1 MQGTILHYDSL
12 TGCGLF
18 RPEAGQPIAFRQ
30 NQLIDARTVSAGQ
43 SVTYTGSGDG
53 LTIITRLTAPNP
65 ATSTSPETAKTNSV
79 SDRYD
84 DLLNSEPTP
93 KQAEP
98 VAYLEAKLVQSGP
111 QQTAPPPPTT
121 PNYAPQQPA
130 QTTAMGGLYNWPGT
144 LVAVAAFGLL
154 LAAGQG
160 SKPDNRFDKNIPL
173 INSLWG
179 MCAAA
184 LLAMT
189 AYWQAVGMSR
199 GRVRSA
205 VWGVAVCSIM
215 AYLLQG
221 CQGFVADGAA
231 QWYIY
236 ALVVLFLIVYIL
248 PYRVKF

>member
-18 RPEAGQPIAFRQ
+18 RTEAGQPVAFRQ
-30 NQLIDARTVSAGQ
+30 NQLIDARTVSPGQ
-43 SVTYTGSGDG
+43 AVTYTGSGDG
-53 LTIITRLTAPNP
+53 LTIITRITAPNP
-65 ATSTSPETAKTNSV
+65 ATATSSGATQTNSV
-79 SDRYD
+79 SDQYN

-93 KQAEP
+93 KQTEP
-98 VAYLEAKLVQSGP
+98 VTYLEAKLVQAKP
-111 QQTAPPPPTT
+111 QQTTQTPPPT
-121 PNYAPQQPA
+121 PNYSPQSPS
-130 QTTAMGGLYNWPGT
+130 QTAAASGLYNWPGT
-144 LVAVAAFGLL
+144 LVATAAFGLL

-160 SKPDNRFDKNIPL
+160 SKPGNPFDKNIPI

-189 AYWQAVGMSR
+189 TYWQAVGMSR

-236 ALVVLFLIVYIL
+236 ALIVLFLIVYIL
-248 PYRVKF
+248 PYRVRF

>member
-1 MQGTILHYDSL
+1 MQGIILHYDAL
-12 TGCGLF
+12 TGCGLL
-18 RPEAGQPIAFRQ
+18 RPQSGSSILFRQ
-30 NQLIDARTVSAGQ
+30 NQLIDARTVLAGQ
-43 SVTYTGSGDG
+43 RVTFSGTGDG
-53 LTIITRLTAPNP
+53 LNIITRTRSEAIPD
-65 ATSTSPETAKTNSV
+65 E
-79 SDRYD
+79 YEE
-84 DLLNSEPTP
+84 LLDNEPKRTD
-93 KQAEP
+93 P
-98 VAYLEAKLVQSGP
+98 VTYLEARPVQPRS
-111 QQTAPPPPTT
+111 QQTTYSPPIAHPS
-121 PNYAPQQPA
+121 PQPVSS
-130 QTTAMGGLYNWPGT
+130 GGLYNWPGM

-160 SKPDNRFDKNIPL
+160 NKPSSRFDKNLPL
-173 INSLWG
+173 INSIWG

-205 VWGVAVCSIM
+205 VWGVTICSIM

-221 CQGFVADGAA
+221 CQGFEADGAA

-236 ALVVLFLIVYIL
+236 AMIVLFLIVYIL

>member
-30 NQLIDARTVSAGQ
+30 NQLIDARTVSPGQ
-43 SVTYTGSGDG
+43 LVTYTGYGDG
-53 LTIITRLTAPNP
+53 LTIITRASNP
-65 ATSTSPETAKTNSV
+65 GPTTPTGSETAQTGSF
-79 SDRYD
+79 SGQYEALMD
-84 DLLNSEPTP
+84 SEPTP
-93 KQAEP
+93 KQTEP
-98 VAYLEAKLVQSGP
+98 VTYLEAKLVPPKP
-111 QQTAPPPPTT
+111 QQTSYSPPPTPNYPPPP
-121 PNYAPQQPA
+121 PS
-130 QTTAMGGLYNWPGT
+130 QTSVSGGLYNWPGT
-144 LVAVAAFGLL
+144 LVAAAAFGLL

-160 SKPDNRFDKNIPL
+160 NKPDNRFDKNIPL

-236 ALVVLFLIVYIL
+236 ALIVLFLIVYIL
-248 PYRVKF
+248 PYRVRF

>member
-18 RPEAGQPIAFRQ
+18 RPEAGQPVAFRQ
-30 NQLIDARTVSAGQ
+30 NQLIDARTVSPGQ
-43 SVTYTGSGDG
+43 VVTYTGSGDG
-53 LTIITRLTAPNP
+53 LTIVTRTTTPNP
-65 ATSTSPETAKTNSV
+65 AKSSESAKTNSV
-79 SDRYD
+79 SGQYE
-84 DLLNSEPTP
+84 DLLSSEPT
-93 KQAEP
+93 QTEP
-98 VAYLEAKLVQSGP
+98 VTYLEAKLIQPNP
-111 QQTAPPPPTT
+111 QQASYSPPPT
-121 PNYAPQQPA
+121 PNYASP
-130 QTTAMGGLYNWPGT
+130 QTTAQGGLYNWPGT

-160 SKPDNRFDKNIPL
+160 NKPDNRFDKNIPL

-205 VWGVAVCSIM
+205 VWGVSVCSIM

-236 ALVVLFLIVYIL
+236 ALIVLFLIVYIL
-248 PYRVKF
+248 PYRVRF